1 MLFIRFRFRF
11 RLRFQLRFGFLRC
24 GFGLGLRLTKGDAH
38 VPLQRLHLRHTGQNG
53 REKADNQQV
62 QRQAEPE
69 NKPPEP
75 AGHGRPVSH
84 GTPVQQAAVATD
96 PQPG

>member
-1 MLFIRFRFRF
+1 MLFIRFRFR
-11 RLRFQLRFGFLRC
+11 LRFWLRFWLRLGFLRC
-24 GFGLGLRLTKGDAH
+24 GFGLRLRKGNAH
-38 VPLQRLHLRHTGQNG
+38 VPLKGLHLRHTGQNG

-62 QRQAEPE
+62 QCQAEPE